1 MELETFAYVGYL
13 LAGLIQ
19 ASLFG
24 GICLWIGSRKGYG
37 GIKAALFFLSGFIFG
52 IFAVIVA
59 IFIPE
64 DRVKSDEF
72 MDNLKRSPLFREER
86 EAEDKKREEEFL
98 SVNGGW
104 KCVFCGT
111 NNYGYVGTCA
121 CGRTKQESAS

>member
-1 MELETFAYVGYL
+1 MGLGTLGYV

-19 ASLFG
+19 GSLFG

-64 DRVKSDEF
+64 RRVQSEEF
-72 MDNLKRSPLFREER
+72 MDNFKRSPLFRDEWET
-86 EAEDKKREEEFL
+86 EDKEKEKKKEEEFV
-98 SVNGGW
+98 SKNGGW
-104 KCVFCGT
+104 
-111 NNYGYVGTCA
+111 
-121 CGRTKQESAS
+121 E